1 MVTDVS
7 PGSVVPSERGTYPC
21 SENSG
26 GGGIPSRCGSWPSG
40 QRDVDAAAKH
50 MVANGCDCFERSMLP
65 GKALGRPLLVRTVE
79 GGRHLAHEALHLV
92 LDLLVRL
99 QPDIEV
105 EDHLVKSGGFYLL
118 ERVRDALCRSDQHRI
133 LREVLRS

>member
-26 GGGIPSRCGSWPSG
+26 GGGIPFPLRFLAVRSAPCRRRG
-40 QRDVDAAAKH
+40 QAHGCKRLRLLRAKH
-50 MVANGCDCFERSMLP
+50 AARQS
-65 GKALGRPLLVRTVE
+65 LGRPLLVRTVE
-79 GGRHLAHEALHLV
+79 GGRHLAHESLHLV

-105 EDHLVKSGGFYLL
+105 EDHLVKSGGFHLL
-118 ERVRDALCRSDQHRI
+118 ER
-133 LREVLRS
+133 